1 MTASISPD
9 TLAKYDVHPVFSEG
23 SPAPDLRISV
33 PGSKSIT
40 NRALLLAALSDGE
53 VKLDDILLSDD
64 SRHFIQCLRDLGFF
78 VFLQEEIRRIRIRG
92 CGGRLPKQ
100 EASVY
105 VGSAGT
111 AARFLTAMLGLA
123 GGTYHLDASAQMR
136 KRPMKPLL
144 KALESLGCKIA
155 FEEEE
160 GHFPF
165 TLSSE
170 GLTVNEVTVNIDDS
184 SQFLSALMMAS
195 VLTHRD
201 FTIHVTG
208 SHGYSYV
215 EMTAEMMRR
224 FDASVEKHVE
234 NHAVSYHIPAF
245 DSYRSGSYL
254 IEPDVSAACYFYA
267 MAAISGGHTQVY
279 GVHKDSLQGDIAFL
293 DLLCR
298 MGCSYKDTASGI
310 ILTGPEGGTLHG
322 IDADLHA
329 FSDQALTLA
338 AIAPFADSPVIIR
351 GISHIRLQEC
361 DRIEAILTNL
371 RRMGIRA
378 ECSSGDVLTIFP
390 GPVQPAEIET
400 FGDHRVAMSFAVT
413 GLRTPGITI
422 LDPLCCRK
430 TFEEY
435 FELLD
440 NIQESAKGVKR

>member
-1 MTASISPD
+1 MKNSALASMDHYI
-9 TLAKYDVHPVFSEG
+9 VHPAFAEG
-23 SPAPDLRISV
+23 TPAPDLKIFV
-33 PGSKSIT
+33 PGSKSVT
-40 NRALLLAALSDGE
+40 NRALLLAALSDRDRE
-53 VKLDDILLSDD
+53 TKLDGILLSDD
-64 SRHFIQCLRDLGFF
+64 SRHFIQCLRDLGFSI
-78 VFLQEEIRRIRIRG
+78 FLQEDLHRIRITG

-100 EASVY
+100 EAGIY

-144 KALESLGCKIA
+144 SALESLGCKVSC
-155 FEEEE
+155 EEEE

-165 TLSSE
+165 TLSS
-170 GLTVNEVTVNIDDS
+170 GDLTVSEVTVNIDDS
-184 SQFLSALMMAS
+184 SQFLSALMMAAA
-195 VLTHRD
+195 LTHRD

-224 FDASVEKHVE
+224 FGASVEKHVE

-245 DSYRSGSYL
+245 QNYRSGSYV
-254 IEPDVSAACYFYA
+254 IEPDVSAACYFYT
-267 MAAISGGHTQVY
+267 MAAISGGRTLVY

-298 MGCSYKDTASGI
+298 MGCNYEDTQEGIVLSG
-310 ILTGPEGGTLHG
+310 PAGGRLHG

-338 AIAPFADSPVIIR
+338 AIAPFADSPVTIR

-371 RRMGIRA
+371 HRMGIQA
-378 ECSSGDVLTIFP
+378 ECSEKDVLTIFP
-390 GPVQPAEIET
+390 GSVQPAEIET
-400 FGDHRVAMSFAVT
+400 FSDHRVAMSFAVT
-413 GLRTPGITI
+413 GLRAPGITI

-435 FELLD
+435 FDILD
-440 NIQESAKGVKR
+440 QISNIK

>member
-1 MTASISPD
+1 MSAHMNSSVE
-9 TLAKYDVHPVFSEG
+9 KYDVSPVFSGEG
-23 SPAPDLRISV
+23 SAPDLRISV

-92 CGGRLPKQ
+92 CGSRLPKQ
-100 EASVY
+100 EAEIY

-111 AARFLTAMLGLA
+111 AARFLTALLGLA
-123 GGTYHLDASAQMR
+123 GGSYHLDASAQMR

-144 KALESLGCKIA
+144 AALESLGCRVSYDEK
-155 FEEEE
+155 E
-160 GHFPF
+160 GYFPF
-165 TLSSE
+165 TLYSD
-170 GLTVNEVTVNIDDS
+170 GLTGSEVTVNIDDS
-184 SQFLSALMMAS
+184 SQFLSALMMAAP
-195 VLTHRD
+195 LLQRD

-208 SHGYSYV
+208 RHGFSYI

-224 FDASVEKHVE
+224 FGAEVIRPDESTFR
-234 NHAVSYHIPAF
+234 IPAL
-245 DSYRSGSYL
+245 SAYKSGSYL

-267 MAAISGGHTQVY
+267 MAAISGGTALVP
-279 GVHKDSLQGDIAFL
+279 GVHADSIQGDIAFL

-298 MGCSYKDTASGI
+298 MGCHYEDSRDGI
-310 ILTGPEGGTLHG
+310 ILTGPAGGHLHG
-322 IDADLHA
+322 IDADMHA

-338 AIAPFADSPVIIR
+338 AIAPFADSPVTIR

-371 RRMGIRA
+371 RRMGIRT
-378 ECSSGDVLTIFP
+378 ECSADDVLTIFP
-390 GPVQPAEIET
+390 GPVQPARIET
-400 FGDHRVAMSFAVT
+400 FGDHRAAMAFAVT
-413 GLRTPGITI
+413 GLRSPGITI

-430 TFEEY
+430 TFENY
-435 FELLD
+435 FDLLD
-440 NIQESAKGVKR
+440 HIQKYAKGVNH